1 MKPFLWT
8 LTQAIIGAALYAAP
22 FIWYFWSM
30 TP

>member
-30 TP
+30 KP

>member
-8 LTQAIIGAALYAAP
+8 LTQAILGAALYGLP
-22 FIWYFWSM
+22 FVIYFWSM

>member
-1 MKPFLWT
+1 MKAFLWG
-8 LTQAIIGAALYAAP
+8 LTQAILGVAIYAAP